1 MKTIYIGLA
10 NSPHDPAI
18 AIVNNEGEILFAE
31 ASERLL
37 QNKRAWCSPADDLF
51 RIKTLLEE
59 HAQDAERLVIAKT
72 WESEYVISFTSGAQ
86 LTKQAYNQTEGERF
100 ISVFYNMLASGFN
113 DRVGGQCAFRAFQL
127 NPKILLEFKSY
138 PHHLCHA
145 ANSCLT
151 SPYSEGICVIVD
163 NAGETT
169 GLTIYRYQDGL
180 IEMLSDNA
188 KSPASLGQYYAI
200 MTDLCGFDPI
210 AGEEWKVMGLAPYGK
225 LNHEVYELLSSL
237 HQVQDTFLTEGP
249 HKDEKLDKLIA
260 LSENQDEDFKKDLA
274 YTTQYV
280 YSELMKKLLANIQ
293 NKYQADTLIL
303 GGGCALNSSF
313 NGTILA
319 NTHFKNLYVPSAP
332 GDDGNAIGAALL
344 AYSEEKDHRIEHKQR
359 MTPYLGTTLDND
371 ALRRLD
377 QFNQAA
383 QHYPCFNELVLH
395 VAHELSQGKIVG
407 WVQGRAE
414 FGPRALG
421 NRSILADPRNKEIKN
436 ILNAKVKFRESFRPF
451 APSIL
456 HEKGD
461 EYFEMYQESP
471 HMERT
476 LRFKQDV
483 ISQVPGVVH
492 VNGTGRLQSVK
503 QEWNQ
508 RYYDLIKAFY
518 LKTGVPLL
526 LNTSLNIMGKPIVH
540 SVEDAV
546 ALFYTSGLDILVLDN
561 YVLVK

>member
-1 MKTIYIGLA
+1 MKTTYIGLA

-31 ASERLL
+31 GSERLL

-51 RIKTLLEE
+51 RIKSLLKE

-72 WESEYVISFTSGAQ
+72 WESNYINAFTSSAQ
-86 LTKQAYNQTEGERF
+86 ISKEVDKQTEGEQF

-113 DRVGGQCAFRAFQL
+113 DRVGGQCAFRAFQQ
-127 NPKILLEFKSY
+127 NPKIQIEFKSFS
-138 PHHLCHA
+138 HHLCHA
-145 ANSCLT
+145 ANSCFT

-169 GLTIYRYQDGL
+169 GLSIYRYQDGL
-180 IEMLSDNA
+180 LEELSGNA
-188 KSPASLGQYYAI
+188 KSKASLGQYYAI

-210 AGEEWKVMGLAPYGK
+210 AGEEWKVMGLAPYGQ
-225 LNHEVYELLSSL
+225 LNQDIYEILSSL
-237 HQVQDTFLTEGP
+237 HEVQDILLIESSDI
-249 HKDEKLDKLIA
+249 DERIENLIV
-260 LSENQDEDFKKDLA
+260 LSENQGQDFKKDLA
-274 YTTQYV
+274 YTSQYV
-280 YSELMKKLLANIQ
+280 YCELMTRLLVNIQ
-293 NKYQADTLIL
+293 NKYQADTLML
-303 GGGCALNSSF
+303 GGGCALNSSY
-313 NGTILA
+313 NGTIIG
-319 NTHFKNLYVPSAP
+319 NTRFKNLYIPSAP

-344 AYSEEKDHRIEHKQR
+344 AYSQENNHGMKPRGR
-359 MTPYLGTTLDND
+359 VTPYLGTALDDD
-371 ALRRLD
+371 ALKRLD
-377 QFNQAA
+377 LFNKTV
-383 QHYPCFNELVLH
+383 QHFSCFDKLADH
-395 VAHELSQGKIVG
+395 IAHELSQGKIVG

-436 ILNAKVKFRESFRPF
+436 ILNSKVKFRESFRPF

-456 HEKGD
+456 HEYGD
-461 EYFEMYQESP
+461 EYFEAYQASP
-471 HMERT
+471 FMERT
-476 LRFKQDV
+476 LKFKKEV
-483 ISQVPGVVH
+483 LSKVPGVVH
-492 VNGTGRLQSVK
+492 VNHTGRLQSVK
-503 QEWNQ
+503 REWNQ

-518 LKTGVPLL
+518 IKTGVPIL